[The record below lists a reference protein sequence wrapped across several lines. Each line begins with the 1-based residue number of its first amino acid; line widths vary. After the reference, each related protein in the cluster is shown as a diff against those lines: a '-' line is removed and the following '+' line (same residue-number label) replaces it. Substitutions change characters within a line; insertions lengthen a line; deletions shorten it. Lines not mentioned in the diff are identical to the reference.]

1 MAIYL
6 VEIIDEK
13 GNGTGK
19 FKDDIRPGADSSLV
33 QARVESDRLKIISV
47 KYPGTNHN

>member
-6 VEIIDEK
+6 VEIMDKEGK
-13 GNGTGK
+13 GTGI
-19 FKDDIRPGADSSLV
+19 FRDDIRPGADSSLV
-33 QARVESDRLKIISV
+33 QARVESDRLKIILV